1 MLRRLYPLLLI
12 ALGAI
17 AGALAGRI
25 TAELRRR
32 AETGEELSGALDQIS
47 LNPRTLSPREL
58 VPGIVAAVRVRD
70 VPWCYL
76 NLPPWMA
83 AMSVNFGTAALA
95 HELAQLDQLIRDN
108 SWATPPWA
116 ADSWDGEDPVETQVE
131 VHDVSTDF
139 SESPADSVS

>member
-76 NLPPWMA
+76 NLPPW
-83 AMSVNFGTAALA
+83 TAALA